1 MDDLSSRQL
10 RPVRHSPGMHIIHAL
25 IRITTKLVR
34 LLVGL
39 PMSTDYRPAFSTARW
54 AVIEQLVTDAA
65 TMTSFA
71 TDYTERRLIAVAAP
85 FADWVVNVS
94 GYPAKDIVVFHPV
107 MVRRYI
113 SRTDVTWTD
122 TTRRSY
128 RSVLMRISET
138 VNVTANPVP
147 FSPTSAQEALA
158 PYTTIEL
165 DLLEA
170 WARGQSTAAR
180 RRSAGTVLALCAGA
194 GLKPNEL
201 LQVRRRDII
210 IDETGIQVI
219 VTPKPRIVPVL
230 ARFEN
235 LLREAI
241 ADVPDDVWVFGSPKR
256 TRHGINT
263 VNMFIRDTQR
273 SAEPDPV
280 TTRMRN
286 TWLITHLAAR
296 TDLRSLMAA
305 AGVTKFDNLDLLTTY
320 VPALDPAEYQRQ
332 LRAEVAR

>member
-1 MDDLSSRQL
+1 
-10 RPVRHSPGMHIIHAL
+10 MHIIHAL
-25 IRITTKLVR
+25 IRTTTKLLR
-34 LLVGL
+34 LLLGL
-39 PMSTDYRPAFSTARW
+39 PVSTDYRPAFSTARW

-65 TMTSFA
+65 TWTSLA
-71 TDYTERRLIAVAAP
+71 TDYTERRLVAVAAP

-94 GYPAKDIVVFHPV
+94 GYPVKDIVVFHPV

-138 VNVTANPVP
+138 VNTAPNPVP
-147 FSPTSAQEALA
+147 FAPTSTQQALA
-158 PYTTIEL
+158 PYTPVEL

-170 WARGQSTAAR
+170 WARGQATGGR

-201 LQVRRRDII
+201 LQVRRRDIV
-210 IDETGIQVI
+210 IDEIGIQVI

-235 LLREAI
+235 LLRDAI
-241 ADVPDDVWVFGSPKR
+241 TDIPDDVWVFGSPMR
-256 TRHGINT
+256 TRHGVNT

-273 SAEPDPV
+273 SQEPDPV

-286 TWLITHLAAR
+286 TWLITHLTAR

-305 AGVTKFDNLDLLTTY
+305 AGVTKFDNLDLLTAY
-320 VPALDPAEYQRQ
+320 VPALEAGEFRRQ